1 MPLELFGPS
10 HRKPLLWYVLVN
22 TLYNSEAFLFDYSGV
37 GALGAERGTSF
48 GPHAISFFFG
58 PPADL
63 AVVTEKR

>member
-1 MPLELFGPS
+1 MLELFGPS

-22 TLYNSEAFLFDYSGV
+22 TLYNSEALLFGYSGV

-48 GPHAISFFFG
+48 GPHAFFFFG
-58 PPADL
+58 PPAAL